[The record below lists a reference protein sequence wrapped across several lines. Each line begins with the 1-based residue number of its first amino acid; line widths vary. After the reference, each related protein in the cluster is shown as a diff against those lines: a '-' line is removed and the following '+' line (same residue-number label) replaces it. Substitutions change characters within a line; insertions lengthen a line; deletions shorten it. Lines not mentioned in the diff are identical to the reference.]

1 MFRHFFFSD
10 ESNRLSNVFKIS
22 NVHYIS
28 CRFKC
33 YSRFGFLVSTKYL
46 IIGLLVDGLNV
57 KVFNCSCGAIFLKD
71 LLF

>member
-1 MFRHFFFSD
+1 MFT
-10 ESNRLSNVFKIS
+10 IS

-46 IIGLLVDGLNV
+46 IIELLVDGLNV